1 MKQLV
6 NNKMVSVKRLLCLLA
21 FLVLSLG
28 IQAETCDS
36 TSLALMEQTWQEFRA
51 IHPFSFQTVG
61 LKHKG
66 DTCVFVMSEP
76 DNWVKE
82 DSLRQLFRKYGG
94 QLITR
99 YQPYG
104 IDGQLKDAVG
114 CVKLDSMNFHQFESK
129 LFILLYWTDYKPYYT
144 DLDHPTEH
152 VYFSEEPLDIEKV
165 RDSLLINKNFL
176 TQNIGGEIKGMT
188 IRELVNSK
196 NRVLSGVY
204 FSEQPGFVLWVIGK
218 DFVSVSLGNNV
229 RRFALDSDLI
239 LGVYQD
245 NHRIAI
251 LGRERK
257 IPFSIL
263 PPLRSE
269 TILSLATNQEDLSL
283 LFRSDS
289 AKAMNDTIFATPI
302 QMSRFL
308 EDTELGNLMVL
319 TDMMLKS
326 WSENGKVNDLFIE
339 YPQPKNYPFPNGVA
353 HELGDSVKYLWN
365 FNNTTRTG
373 SLRPSYLLAKDNTS
387 ANQSHRVDS
396 IAYEYFAKLNNTD
409 LVRIAQYA
417 ALYNAFRGFDTNLG
431 LKHNDSWVQTPSVT
445 ISDSPWGYGGYL
457 LPGPKG
463 IKIKTKVK
471 TTRPKVKTTRPKVNV
486 THPVYTK
493 QKVYTP
499 TEAIKPSTT
508 IGLTMPNLVSKISK
522 ILASNSRFVS
532 CVRMDPSFYG
542 VLKNNPSLVKV
553 LERNKGL
560 TNAIA
565 NNLLLKNRVVRE
577 KEFRNRLIKDSGFA
591 REVALH
597 PSIFVLN
604 FNLEQIDWGEKFREG
619 TRIAIPKED
628 EARGAQIGVHDKS
641 SQKKHVLN
649 NAELQDSRTVSTQ
662 KVNSMI
668 ELRQQMKKMGIRVKD
683 VKWELKHTLIA
694 FIIIYKYDKEL
705 KQAA

>member
-129 LFILLYWTDYKPYYT
+129 LFMLLYWTDYKPYYT

-188 IRELVNSK
+188 IRELVDSK
-196 NRVLSGVY
+196 NRVLAGVY
-204 FSEQPGFVLWVIGK
+204 YSEQPGFVLWVIG
-218 DFVSVSLGNNV
+218 LNNNLLDSIRRDNI
-229 RRFALDSDLI
+229 RRFVLDSDLI

-339 YPQPKNYPFPNGVA
+339 YPQPNNHPFPNGVA

-417 ALYNAFRGFDTNLG
+417 ALYNAFRGFDTNLALG
-431 LKHNDSWVQTPSVT
+431 HNDSWVQTPSVT
-445 ISDSPWGYGGYL
+445 ISDIPWGYGGFL
-457 LPGPKG
+457 LPGPKVK
-463 IKIKTKVK
+463 KIKTKVNII
-471 TTRPKVKTTRPKVNV
+471 RPKVGVKG
-486 THPVYTK
+486 PVYTPP
-493 QKVYTP
+493 KVYTP

-508 IGLTMPNLVSKISK
+508 IGLTMPNPVSKISK

-532 CVRMDPSFYG
+532 CVRMYPSFYG

-565 NNLLLKNRVVRE
+565 NNLLLRHRVVRD
-577 KEFRNRLIKDSGFA
+577 KGFRNRLIKDSGFA

-597 PSIFVLN
+597 PSIFVSDI
-604 FNLEQIDWGEKFREG
+604 EIIDWGEKIREG
-619 TRIAIPKED
+619 TRIVIPKED

-683 VKWELKHTLIA
+683 VEWELKHTLIT
-694 FIIIYKYDKEL
+694 FIIIYKYDKDH

>member
-129 LFILLYWTDYKPYYT
+129 LFMLLYWTDYKPYYT

-176 TQNIGGEIKGMT
+176 TPNIGGEIKGMT

-326 WSENGKVNDLFIE
+326 WSENGKVNDLFID

-365 FNNTTRTG
+365 FNNSTRTG

-445 ISDSPWGYGGYL
+445 ISDTPWGYGGYL

-463 IKIKTKVK
+463 KKIKTKVNTK
-471 TTRPKVKTTRPKVNV
+471 VNTTRFKVD
-486 THPVYTK
+486 YTSK
-493 QKVYTP
+493 KVYTP
-499 TEAIKPSTT
+499 TEVIKPSTT
-508 IGLTMPNLVSKISK
+508 IGLTMPNPVSKISK
-522 ILASNSRFVS
+522 SLASNSGFAS
-532 CVRMDPSFYG
+532 CVQMDPSFYG

-565 NNLLLKNRVVRE
+565 NNLLLINRVVRD

-597 PSIFVLN
+597 PSNFV
-604 FNLEQIDWGEKFREG
+604 FKLEQIDWEKKFREG
-619 TRIAIPKED
+619 TRIAIPKVD
-628 EARGAQIGVHDKS
+628 EARGAQIGIHDKPATA
-641 SQKKHVLN
+641 KPVLN

-668 ELRQQMKKMGIRVKD
+668 ELRQQMKKMGIRLKD
-683 VKWELKHTLIA
+683 VEWELRHTLIT
-694 FIIIYKYDKEL
+694 FIIIYKYDKEH